1 MISNNYI
8 VEIMIALT
16 LITTVSCMIYA
27 FVDLCTT
34 IERENEKEI
43 PVIISEKNTEIKNN
57 KVTCNGLYYTKEFF
71 V

>member
-43 PVIISEKNTEIKNN
+43 PVIKKNTEIKNN

>member
-27 FVDLCTT
+27 LVDLCTT

-43 PVIISEKNTEIKNN
+43 PVVISDKSTQIRNN
-57 KVTCNGLYYTKEFF
+57 EVTCNGIYYTKEFF